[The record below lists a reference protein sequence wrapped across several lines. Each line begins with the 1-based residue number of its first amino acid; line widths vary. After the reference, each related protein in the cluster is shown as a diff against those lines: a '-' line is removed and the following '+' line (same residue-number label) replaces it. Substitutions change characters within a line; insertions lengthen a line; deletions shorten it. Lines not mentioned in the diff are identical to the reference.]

1 MVSGTS
7 AGKLADR
14 TFMMTQGNLLDCSL
28 DVAISSAVP
37 GMTKCTLTRSVYGDD
52 RKVVLLE
59 RGTELTGQYQGGL
72 QQGQKRL
79 FILWVRAKTPAGVV
93 ITLSSPGTDSLGRSG
108 VDGFVDTH
116 FFERF
121 GAGLLLS
128 VIDDVFQIASA
139 RAQNGNSGTTVV
151 LPQNTTQTTKSA
163 AAIAVENDVHIPP
176 TLDKNQGEHVSIFV
190 ARDLDFRSVYA
201 LRPIDAGQ

>member
-1 MVSGTS
+1 
-7 AGKLADR
+7 
-14 TFMMTQGNLLDCSL
+14 
-28 DVAISSAVP
+28 
-37 GMTKCTLTRSVYGDD
+37 MTKCTLTRSVYGDD

-59 RGTELTGQYQGGL
+59 RGTELTGQYQGGM

-79 FILWVRAKTPAGVV
+79 FILWVRAKTPSGVV
-93 ITLSSPGTDSLGRSG
+93 ITLSSPGSDSLGRSG
-108 VDGFVDTH
+108 VDGYVDTH
-116 FFERF
+116 FWERF

-128 VIDDVFQIASA
+128 VIDDTFQFAWA
-139 RAQNGNSGTTVV
+139 KAQNNGNSGGTTIV

-190 ARDLDFRSVYA
+190 ARDLDFRTVYA
-201 LRPIDAGQ
+201 LRPVDPGQ